1 MLPISTKHTVKLI
14 SDTLVLNLQFQKYDA
29 WCERNLR
36 NISRVFC
43 LLSSQEPGRCRRIF
57 SKHTLSHGLF
67 NTFTNFSLTGAL
79 LTLQGSLIVFIAL
92 CDSTFGVPANK
103 LRSADGALHN
113 LKQSAHNNVH
123 SSSPNED
130 SEGCEAV
137 CSYCKDILSMRWAA
151 LCVDQCY
158 KQGGGRAYDA
168 CYITFHLRD
177 QIHWQCLAFKK
188 IFINVA
194 FLIHYLKPSIFCFVI
209 ITDYP
214 SRTSIANR
222 KKS

>member
-1 MLPISTKHTVKLI
+1 M
-14 SDTLVLNLQFQKYDA
+14 
-29 WCERNLR
+29 
-36 NISRVFC
+36 FC

-113 LKQSAHNNVH
+113 LKQSAQNKVH
-123 SSSPNED
+123 SSSPNKDIDDSEVMKVKRDLNLEKIPESFNVLDRQMAEGKYESDYNDIEEPMKRGRNWEIRSASGTRMPMVRPTGLKGFLPTVSAD

-151 LCVDQCY
+151 LCEDQCY

-177 QIHWQCLAFKK
+177 QIH
-188 IFINVA
+188 
-194 FLIHYLKPSIFCFVI
+194 
-209 ITDYP
+209 
-214 SRTSIANR
+214 
-222 KKS
+222 